1 MLQRIASSL
10 TAGVR
15 HQGRRAGSRF
25 SGISKPSTMAAA
37 GRAIAG
43 AGPPPA
49 GCRALFASST
59 PELAESAADDT
70 MQTSHSKRVARALSG
85 MESPEKD
92 EVLTSKLTILFQ
104 TQDKP
109 GALENALKMFWK
121 RDVNMSRI
129 DSRPSKGMSLNYD
142 FTVDV
147 EDMKV
152 EDEKCQ
158 ELLKDLEKECQSVQ
172 VMSPQTVP
180 WFPMK
185 ASDLDSF
192 SNLTLDAGSELES
205 DHPGFNDEVYRSRRE
220 MIVDI
225 AMNYRHGKPIANV
238 EYSDD
243 EVDTW
248 GVVYDKLGQLLPRY
262 ACKQY
267 NYIMPL
273 LERNCGYARDN
284 IPQLEDISQFLKEV
298 TGFTLR
304 PVGGLLSAR
313 DFLNALAFR
322 VFYSTQYIRHHTKP
336 LYTPE
341 PDICH
346 ELLGHTPMFADP
358 EFAEFSQEIGLA
370 SLGASDADIKRLATC
385 YWFSVEFGLCYQQGD
400 IKAYGAGLLSSFG
413 ELEYSCSPTRPAG
426 GVDEMPEYRPWD
438 PAKAAET
445 EYPIT
450 TYQPIYYVAESF
462 ADAKE
467 RMRDFCENQINR
479 PFHVRY
485 DAFSQ
490 TVHVDRAVRRKEYY
504 PVLQTG

>member
-1 MLQRIASSL
+1 MLQRIAS
-10 TAGVR
+10 GVR
-15 HQGRRAGSRF
+15 HGVRHHSRRSRF
-25 SGISKPSTMAAA
+25 ISGFAKPATK
-37 GRAIAG
+37 GDRAKMWSG
-43 AGPPPA
+43 PPA

-59 PELAESAADDT
+59 PELAAESADDT

-129 DSRPSKGMSLNYD
+129 DSRPSKGTSLNYN

-158 ELLKDLEKECQSVQ
+158 ELLKDLKKECQSVQ

-220 MIVDI
+220 MIVDS
-225 AMNYRHGKPIANV
+225 ALNYRHGKPIANI
-238 EYSDD
+238 EYSND
-243 EVDTW
+243 EVRTW
-248 GVVYDKLGQLLPRY
+248 GVVYDKLGQLLPLY

-267 NYIMPL
+267 NYILPL
-273 LERNCGYARDN
+273 FERNCGYARDN
-284 IPQLEDISQFLKEV
+284 IPQLEDISQYLKEV

-304 PVGGLLSAR
+304 PVAGLLSAR
-313 DFLNALAFR
+313 DFLNGLAFR

-358 EFAEFSQEIGLA
+358 EFAEFSQDIGLA
-370 SLGASDADIKRLATC
+370 SLGASDADIKRLATV
-385 YWFSVEFGLCYQQGD
+385 YWFSVEFGLCHQQGD

-426 GVDEMPEYRPWD
+426 GIDEMPEYRPWD
-438 PAKAAET
+438 PVKAAET
-445 EYPIT
+445 TYPIT
-450 TYQPIYYVAESF
+450 TYQPIYYVAENFS
-462 ADAKE
+462 DAKE
-467 RMRDFCENQINR
+467 RVSDFCKNHINR

-485 DAFSQ
+485 DAFTH